1 MSSSLA
7 GDRTVIKT
15 ETVEKVKMREE
26 FHAAR
31 VDLAAVLRWSARL
44 GYQQGICNHYS
55 FLLPGHEDLFL
66 VNPEGFFWS
75 EITAS
80 SLLVCD
86 LDGNIVEGSGTV
98 ERTAFC
104 LHAPIHRHNKA
115 ARAALHTHSP
125 YATALCL
132 IEGGQLEPVNLA
144 GFQFYGKIAY
154 DEDHHGGALSPE
166 EGDREVRIL
175 GDKNILMMRNHGPMV
190 VGATIASAFDRLYY
204 LEEVCKRQV
213 LAMSTNRPLQ
223 HVPLE
228 VIRQLSEDDALFE
241 AYAQKH
247 ITAIKR
253 VLDREEPE
261 YAS

>member
-1 MSSSLA
+1 M
-7 GDRTVIKT
+7 IKT
-15 ETVEKVKMREE
+15 QTAERVKMREE
-26 FHAAR
+26 FRTAR

-55 FLLPGHEDLFL
+55 FLLPGQEDLFL

-115 ARAALHTHSP
+115 ARAALHTHTP

-144 GFQFYGKIAY
+144 GFQFDGKIAY
-154 DEDHHGGALSPE
+154 DENNHGGALSPE

-190 VGATIASAFDRLYY
+190 VGATVASAFDRLYY
-204 LEEVCKRQV
+204 LEEVCKRQI

-223 HVPLE
+223 HVPPQ
-228 VIRQLSEDDALFE
+228 VVQQLSEDDPLFE
-241 AYAQKH
+241 AYAAKH
-247 ITAIKR
+247 IAAIKR
-253 VLDREEPE
+253 VLDHEEPE
-261 YAS
+261 YAQ

>member
-1 MSSSLA
+1 MLKTQRA
-7 GDRTVIKT
+7 GEATK
-15 ETVEKVKMREE
+15 REE
-26 FHAAR
+26 FRSAR

-44 GYQQGICNHYS
+44 GYQQGVCNHFS
-55 FLLPGHEDLFL
+55 FLLPGDENLFL
-66 VNPEGFFWS
+66 VNPEGYFWS
-75 EITAS
+75 ELTAS

-86 LDGNIVEGSGTV
+86 LDGTIVEGEGTV

-115 ARAALHTHSP
+115 AKAALHTHTP

-132 IEGGQLEPVNLA
+132 IEGGRLEPVNLA
-144 GFQFYGKIAY
+144 GFQFAGKIAY
-154 DEDHHGGALSPE
+154 DEDHQGGALSVS
-166 EGDREVRIL
+166 EGDREVAIL

-190 VGATIASAFDRLYY
+190 VGRTIASAFDRLYY

-213 LAMSTNRPLQ
+213 LAMSTNRPL
-223 HVPLE
+223 HLVPQE
-228 VIRQLSEDDALFE
+228 VVSQLSEDDALFE
-241 AYAQKH
+241 AYAEKH

-261 YAS
+261 YAN

>member
-1 MSSSLA
+1 MLKTQTA
-7 GDRTVIKT
+7 GGATL
-15 ETVEKVKMREE
+15 REE
-26 FHAAR
+26 FRAAR

-44 GYQQGICNHYS
+44 GYQQGVCNHFS
-55 FLLPGHEDLFL
+55 FLLPGEENLFL
-66 VNPEGFFWS
+66 VNPEGYFWS
-75 EITAS
+75 ELTAS

-86 LDGNIVEGSGTV
+86 LDGAIVEGRGTV

-115 ARAALHTHSP
+115 AKAALHTHTP

-132 IEGGQLEPVNLA
+132 IQEGRLEPVNLA
-144 GFQFYGKIAY
+144 GFQFAGKIAY
-154 DEDHHGGALSPE
+154 DEDHQGGALSVS
-166 EGDREVRIL
+166 EGDREVAIL

-190 VGATIASAFDRLYY
+190 VGKTIASAFDRLYY

-223 HVPLE
+223 HVPQE
-228 VIRQLSEDDALFE
+228 VVSQLSEDDALFE
-241 AYAQKH
+241 EYAAKH

-261 YAS
+261 YAD

>member
-7 GDRTVIKT
+7 GDSTVIKT
-15 ETVEKVKMREE
+15 DTVEKLKMREE
-26 FHAAR
+26 FFAAR

-154 DEDHHGGALSPE
+154 DENHHGGALSPE

-175 GDKNILMMRNHGPMV
+175 GDKYILMMRNHGPMV

-223 HVPLE
+223 PVPLE
-228 VIRQLSEDDALFE
+228 VIRQLSEDDTLFE
-241 AYAQKH
+241 AYAEKH

>member
-1 MSSSLA
+1 
-7 GDRTVIKT
+7 VIKT
-15 ETVEKVKMREE
+15 ETVEQLKMRDE
-26 FHAAR
+26 FRAAR

-55 FLLPGHEDLFL
+55 FLLPGHDDLFL
-66 VNPEGFFWS
+66 VNPEGYFWS

-132 IEGGQLEPVNLA
+132 IEGGQLEPVNLT
-144 GFQFYGKIAY
+144 GFQFHGKIAY
-154 DEDHHGGALSPE
+154 DENHQGGALSPE
-166 EGDREVRIL
+166 EGDREVSIL

-190 VGATIASAFDRLYY
+190 VGTTIASAFDRLYY

-213 LAMSTNRPLQ
+213 LAMSTHRPMQ
-223 HVPLE
+223 HVPPE
-228 VIRQLSEDDALFE
+228 VVQQLSEDEELFD
-241 AYAQKH
+241 AYAEKH
-247 ITAIKR
+247 LTAIKR
-253 VLDREEPE
+253 VLSRQEPE
-261 YAS
+261 FAQ

>member
-1 MSSSLA
+1 VSSSLA
-7 GDRTVIKT
+7 GDSTVIKT
-15 ETVEKVKMREE
+15 DTVEKLKMREE
-26 FHAAR
+26 FFAAR

-55 FLLPGHEDLFL
+55 FLLPGHDDLFL

-154 DEDHHGGALSPE
+154 DENHHGGALSPE

-241 AYAQKH
+241 AYAEKH

>member
-1 MSSSLA
+1 
-7 GDRTVIKT
+7 VIET
-15 ETVEKVKMREE
+15 ETSGRVKMREE
-26 FHAAR
+26 FRGSR

-44 GYQQGICNHYS
+44 GYQQGVCNHYS
-55 FLLPGHEDLFL
+55 FLLPDQEELFL

-86 LDGNIVEGSGTV
+86 LEGNIVEGSGTV

-115 ARAALHTHSP
+115 ARAVLHTHTP

-132 IEGGQLEPVNLA
+132 IENGRLEPVNMV
-144 GFQFYGKIAY
+144 GFQFHGKVAY
-154 DEDHHGGALSPE
+154 DEDHQGEAQSTS
-166 EGDREVRIL
+166 EGDREVSIL
-175 GDKNILMMRNHGPMV
+175 GDNNILMMRNHGPMV
-190 VGATIASAFDRLYY
+190 VGRTIASAFDRLYY
-204 LEEVCKRQV
+204 LEEVCKRQI

-223 HVPLE
+223 QVSPHV
-228 VIRQLSEDDALFE
+228 VRQLSEDDALSDD
-241 AYAQKH
+241 YAQKH
-247 ITAIKR
+247 LTAIKR

-261 YAS
+261 YAR

>member
-1 MSSSLA
+1 VSSSLA
-7 GDRTVIKT
+7 GDSTVIKT
-15 ETVEKVKMREE
+15 ETVEKVKMRGE

-55 FLLPGHEDLFL
+55 FLLPGHDDLFL
-66 VNPEGFFWS
+66 VNPEGYFWS
-75 EITAS
+75 EMTAS

-154 DEDHHGGALSPE
+154 DENHHGGALSPE

-213 LAMSTNRPLQ
+213 LAMSTNRTLQ

-241 AYAQKH
+241 AYAEKH

>member
-1 MSSSLA
+1 VSSSLA
-7 GDRTVIKT
+7 GDSTVIKT
-15 ETVEKVKMREE
+15 DTVEKLKMREE
-26 FHAAR
+26 FFAAR

-55 FLLPGHEDLFL
+55 FLLPGHDDLFL

-132 IEGGQLEPVNLA
+132 IEGGLLEPVNLA

-154 DEDHHGGALSPE
+154 DENHHGGALSPE

-223 HVPLE
+223 QVPLE
-228 VIRQLSEDDALFE
+228 VIHQLSEDDALFE
-241 AYAQKH
+241 AYAEKH

-253 VLDREEPE
+253 VLDREEPS
-261 YAS
+261 YAR